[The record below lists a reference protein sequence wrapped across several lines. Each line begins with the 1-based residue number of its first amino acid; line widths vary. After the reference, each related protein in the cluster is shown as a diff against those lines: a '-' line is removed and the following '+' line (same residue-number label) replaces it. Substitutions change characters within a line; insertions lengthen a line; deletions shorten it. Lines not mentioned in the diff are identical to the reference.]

1 MTKIQLDVVS
11 DVMCPWCYIGKRRL
25 EQALAELDRE
35 TSGNGDGGGDG
46 GGDGIEVELRWR
58 PFQLDPTLPQE
69 GRDRREYLET
79 KFGGPERANEIYERI
94 RQAGLEEGLEFN
106 FDAIEV
112 SPNTIDAHRV
122 IRWAS
127 NEGQEIQDK
136 LVERLFKDFFM
147 EGAHLGKHEV
157 LVEAAREAGMDE
169 SIVAAL
175 LATDQDREAVS
186 QEIAVAQQMGVT
198 GVPCFIID
206 NKYAV
211 MGAQP
216 AEQIVGA
223 IKQAAQMKEVGAPG
237 TAD

>member
-35 TSGNGDGGGDG
+35 TGGDGDGDG

-147 EGAHLGKHEV
+147 EGAHLGRHEV

>member
-25 EQALAELDRE
+25 EQALSEL
-35 TSGNGDGGGDG
+35 GGDG
-46 GGDGIEVELRWR
+46 DGDKIEIELRWR

-69 GRDRREYLET
+69 GRDRREYLEK
-79 KFGGPERANEIYERI
+79 KFGGPERAKEIYERI
-94 RQAGLEEGLEFN
+94 REAGLEEGLEFN

-122 IRWAS
+122 IRWTS
-127 NEGQEIQDK
+127 NEGQEVQDK

-147 EGAHLGKHEV
+147 DGAHLGKHEV
-157 LVEAAREAGMDE
+157 LVDAARAAGMDE

-216 AEQIVGA
+216 ADQIVGA
-223 IKQAAQMKEVGAPG
+223 IKQAAQMKQVGAPG
-237 TAD
+237 TSD

>member
-25 EQALAELDRE
+25 EQALDQLEDV
-35 TSGNGDGGGDG
+35 DV
-46 GGDGIEVELRWR
+46 EVRWR
-58 PFQLDPTLPQE
+58 PFQLDPTLPPE

-79 KFGGPERANEIYERI
+79 KFGGPERADEIYGRI
-94 RQAGLEEGLEFN
+94 RSSGLDEGLEFD
-106 FDAIEV
+106 FDAIAV

-127 NEGQEIQDK
+127 NEGQDVQDK

-147 EGAHLGKHEV
+147 DGAHIGKHDV
-157 LVEAAREAGMDE
+157 LVDAAKHAGMDGSVVE
-169 SIVAAL
+169 AL
-175 LATDQDREAVS
+175 LATDKDRDEVV
-186 QEIAVAQQMGVT
+186 QEIAVAQKMGVT
-198 GVPCFIID
+198 GVPCFIVD

-216 AEQIVGA
+216 AEQIAGA
-223 IKQAAQMKEVGAPG
+223 IKQAAEMKDVGAPG
-237 TAD
+237 SGT

>member
-25 EQALAELDRE
+25 EQALAEL
-35 TSGNGDGGGDG
+35 GGDG
-46 GGDGIEVELRWR
+46 EEIEIELRWR

-69 GRDRREYLET
+69 GRDRREYLEK
-79 KFGGPERANEIYERI
+79 KFGGPERAKEIYERI

-147 EGAHLGKHEV
+147 DGAHLGKHEV
-157 LVEAAREAGMDE
+157 LVDAARAAGMDE

-216 AEQIVGA
+216 ADQIVGA
-223 IKQAAQMKEVGAPG
+223 IKQAAQMKQVGVPG
-237 TAD
+237 TSD

>member
-35 TSGNGDGGGDG
+35 TSGDGDGDG

>member
-25 EQALAELDRE
+25 EQALAELGGE
-35 TSGNGDGGGDG
+35 GDGDK
-46 GGDGIEVELRWR
+46 IEIELRWR

-69 GRDRREYLET
+69 GRDRREYLEK
-79 KFGGPERANEIYERI
+79 KFGGPERAKEIYERI
-94 RQAGLEEGLEFN
+94 REAGLEEGLEFN

-112 SPNTIDAHRV
+112 SPNTVDAHRV

-127 NEGQEIQDK
+127 NEGQEVQDK

-157 LVEAAREAGMDE
+157 LVDAARAAGMDE

-216 AEQIVGA
+216 ADQIVGA
-223 IKQAAQMKEVGAPG
+223 IKQAAQMKQVGAPG
-237 TAD
+237 TSD

>member
-1 MTKIQLDVVS
+1 ML
-11 DVMCPWCYIGKRRL
+11 
-25 EQALAELDRE
+25 
-35 TSGNGDGGGDG
+35 GND
-46 GGDGIEVELRWR
+46 
-58 PFQLDPTLPQE
+58 
-69 GRDRREYLET
+69 
-79 KFGGPERANEIYERI
+79 
-94 RQAGLEEGLEFN
+94 FN
-106 FDAIEV
+106 FDAIAV

-127 NEGQEIQDK
+127 NEGQDVQDK

-147 EGAHLGKHEV
+147 EGAHIGKHEV
-157 LVEAAREAGMDE
+157 LVDAAKHAGMDE

-175 LATDQDREAVS
+175 LATDKDRDEVS

-216 AEQIVGA
+216 AEHIAGA
-223 IKQAAQMKEVGAPG
+223 IKQAAEMKEVGAPG
-237 TAD
+237 AAAD

>member
-1 MTKIQLDVVS
+1 MTKVQLDVVS

-25 EQALAELDRE
+25 EQALESID
-35 TSGNGDGGGDG
+35 DV
-46 GGDGIEVELRWR
+46 EVELRWR

-69 GRDRREYLET
+69 GRDRQEYLEN
-79 KFGGPERANEIYERI
+79 KFGGPEKAKEIYGRI
-94 RQAGLEEGLEFN
+94 KQAGLDEGLEFD
-106 FDAIEV
+106 FDAIGV

-127 NEGQEIQDK
+127 NEGAEIQDK

-147 EGAHLGKHEV
+147 DGANIGQHEV
-157 LVEAAREAGMDE
+157 LIDAAREAGMNE
-169 SIVAAL
+169 SVVAAL
-175 LATDQDREAVS
+175 LATDKDRDEVT

-211 MGAQP
+211 MGAQTP
-216 AEQIVGA
+216 DHIAGA
-223 IKQAAQMKEVGAPG
+223 IKQAAQMKDVGAPG
-237 TAD
+237 TETG